1 MVGLITVDCV
11 KTFAISRP
19 NLDHEEYITE
29 IISISCI
36 FNGGRCVWAFLL
48 DYYSYKKVYGGM
60 LILQTVCGFTYYFS
74 SKSMVS
80 YAIWIWMG
88 QWCEGGHFTII
99 PNILKIIYGKHATE
113 IYGFVFCYIGISSSI
128 MLGLLHSA
136 LGHDYFWFWGLGSC
150 MSLVAMGILFTLF
163 DQTSFA
169 ERRNYKKLM
178 DRAGETQE
186 AEEKPIM

>member
-60 LILQTVCGFTYYFS
+60 LIL
-74 SKSMVS
+74 
-80 YAIWIWMG
+80 
-88 QWCEGGHFTII
+88 
-99 PNILKIIYGKHATE
+99 
-113 IYGFVFCYIGISSSI
+113 
-128 MLGLLHSA
+128 
-136 LGHDYFWFWGLGSC
+136 
-150 MSLVAMGILFTLF
+150 
-163 DQTSFA
+163 
-169 ERRNYKKLM
+169 
-178 DRAGETQE
+178 
-186 AEEKPIM
+186 